1 MRRRLACGSGIMLM
15 LNLAMTAQTV
25 QSRQRDPGWS
35 APPGATSKANP
46 LADRP
51 EAAAGGRKLFLQRC
65 SVCHGEDGR
74 GARRAPDLTAPDVQ
88 VQSDGAL
95 YWKITGGNTRGG
107 MPSFSFLP
115 ELQRW
120 QLVIHLRLLAPDS
133 GLSR

>member
-1 MRRRLACGSGIMLM
+1 MHRHFACGLGITVMLIV
-15 LNLAMTAQTV
+15 AMSAQAI
-25 QSRQRDPGWS
+25 QIRQRDPEWI
-35 APPGATSKANP
+35 APPGATTKANP

-74 GARRAPDLTAPDVQ
+74 GTERAPDVTAPDVQ
-88 VQSDGAL
+88 AQSDGAL
-95 YWKITGGNTRGG
+95 YWKISGGNTRGG

-120 QLVIHLRLLAPDS
+120 QLVLHLRMLARD
-133 GLSR
+133 GALSR